1 MKPRMQLTRELI
13 NIALKYYKFK
23 FNTSDYARWEN
34 HGCFSQ
40 PSLEL
45 HECNARVKLPGKREC
60 KFCKHNVDRP
70 CDISCDF
77 QTFCL
82 AVYAWRL
89 GIGGEDLHKAIQRNL
104 YKITPDQ
111 LYDEVIS
118 KLVGSS
124 LDVEPVVEEVE
135 VVESVVEEP
144 VIPEQPE
151 EESVGIDNN
160 SITLPSSEVG
170 KEKYYTIPEAAKA
183 LKKSLPYVYVLLRS
197 GQLKEEKVGDKRM
210 VTDES
215 VREYNAN
222 SKRKRGKKHD

>member
-1 MKPRMQLTRELI
+1 LTRELI

-23 FNTSDYARWEN
+23 FNNSDYAKWEN

-60 KFCKHNVDRP
+60 KFCKHNIDRP

-89 GIGGEDLHKAIQRNL
+89 GIGGEDLYKAVQRNL

-124 LDVEPVVEEVE
+124 VEEMVA
-135 VVESVVEEP
+135 VESELESDPESEDP
-144 VIPEQPE
+144 VIPEQPDGGDSVVSE
-151 EESVGIDNN
+151 VGIDNN
-160 SITLPSSEVG
+160 SITLPSNEVG
-170 KEKYYTIPEAAKA
+170 KDKYYTIPEAAKV
-183 LKKSLPYVYVLLRS
+183 LKKSLPYVYVLLRG
-197 GQLKEEKVGDKRM
+197 GQLREEKFGEKRM

-215 VREYNAN
+215 VKEYIIN
-222 SKRKRGKKHD
+222 SKSRKRGKKHD